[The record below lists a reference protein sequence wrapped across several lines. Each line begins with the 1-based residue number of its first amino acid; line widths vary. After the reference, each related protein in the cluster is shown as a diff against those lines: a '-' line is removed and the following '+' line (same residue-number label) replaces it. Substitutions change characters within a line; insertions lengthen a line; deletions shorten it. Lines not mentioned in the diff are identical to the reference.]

1 MSYAALEL
9 NYIAIILAVAFVV
22 SIAGLFWWMFRVPSF
37 VPQQAATARRSV
49 AALKSILVPVIQS
62 MASERAVELACR
74 LGEAQRA
81 ELILL
86 YVVEVPLTLP
96 LTASMPDQEESGH
109 DALETAK
116 AIVARHNLPVSVR
129 MIPERYAWDGIL
141 RVAAEE
147 NVDAIVMSLGVK
159 RRRTGDEIGR
169 TTQQVLRN
177 APCEVI
183 VDKAPIPV

>member
-1 MSYAALEL
+1 
-9 NYIAIILAVAFVV
+9 
-22 SIAGLFWWMFRVPSF
+22 
-37 VPQQAATARRSV
+37 
-49 AALKSILVPVIQS
+49 VIQS

-81 ELILL
+81 ELMLL